1 MFFQARTLQFLNYH
15 SMKILFFTIC
25 FILGATSSFA
35 VRIENLPENQLSLST
50 QIGDAKTNQ
59 LVVSFERF
67 NPKQLS
73 DLQAKLST
81 IPGIKQLGFC
91 EKMNVFYF
99 EYDATVYRTVDQAFE
114 AILLNTKTFQPLI
127 KIGSSIEQVQIEC
140 TK

>member
-1 MFFQARTLQFLNYH
+1 
-15 SMKILFFTIC
+15 MKFILTIC

-35 VRIENLPENQLSLST
+35 MRIENLPKNQLGLT
-50 QIGDAKTNQ
+50 QIDDATTNQ
-59 LVVSFERF
+59 LVVSFGHY
-67 NPKQLS
+67 NPKQLTE
-73 DLQAKLST
+73 LQAQIST

-91 EKMNVFYF
+91 EKMHVFYF
-99 EYDATVYRTVDQAFE
+99 EYDTNVYRTVDQAFE

>member
-1 MFFQARTLQFLNYH
+1 
-15 SMKILFFTIC
+15 MKIIISLCFFL
-25 FILGATSSFA
+25 LGASVFA
-35 VRIENLPENQLSLST
+35 LEKNDHDMSKDYIIQEKSNEL
-50 QIGDAKTNQ
+50 I
-59 LVVSFERF
+59 VSFEHY

-73 DLQAKLST
+73 ELQAQLST

-91 EKMNVFYF
+91 EKMHVFYF
-99 EYDATVYRTVDQAFE
+99 EYDASVYRSIDQAFD